1 MIVLVKARMLS
12 GCCCASGGDAGCRC
26 DADSGASFNRAGGGA
41 EEKENFQSKSNGAV
55 QVCHLNQGQT
65 SIFEK
70 KGRKGTKQGRVN
82 HRCLIRNGNGKKV
95 RRS

>member
-1 MIVLVKARMLS
+1 ML
-12 GCCCASGGDAGCRC
+12 DAGAMLIQERL
-26 DADSGASFNRAGGGA
+26 STEQMVMR

-55 QVCHLNQGQT
+55 QACHLNQGEP

-70 KGRKGTKQGRVN
+70 KGRKGTKQGSIN

-95 RRS
+95 RKS